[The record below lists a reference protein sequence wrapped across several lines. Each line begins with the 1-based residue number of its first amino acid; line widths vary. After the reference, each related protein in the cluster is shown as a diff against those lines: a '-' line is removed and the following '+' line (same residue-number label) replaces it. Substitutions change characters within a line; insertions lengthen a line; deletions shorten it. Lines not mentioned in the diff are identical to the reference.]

1 MTSRPVDRTLG
12 LGWGPSI
19 MTYLGLRTMMNS
31 QYLIAWPSLTKLR
44 RQETN
49 NQYTTPLYHPI
60 NTSPNTHTPLQ
71 PTLLLACLRPLQLPY
86 YLTTLLPYLAEAPF
100 LNNSTLKLDKN
111 ARELPLNCG
120 RKSANVATKSICH
133 FGISMHHQPLGSTP
147 KYSIP
152 QIVRASWPK
161 SDIFPSGN
169 HPTLA

>member
-1 MTSRPVDRTLG
+1 
-12 LGWGPSI
+12 
-19 MTYLGLRTMMNS
+19 MMNS

-86 YLTTLLPYLAEAPF
+86 YLTTLPCRSSFFKQFDSKTGQECPRASA
-100 LNNSTLKLDKN
+100 KLRPK
-111 ARELPLNCG
+111 ECG